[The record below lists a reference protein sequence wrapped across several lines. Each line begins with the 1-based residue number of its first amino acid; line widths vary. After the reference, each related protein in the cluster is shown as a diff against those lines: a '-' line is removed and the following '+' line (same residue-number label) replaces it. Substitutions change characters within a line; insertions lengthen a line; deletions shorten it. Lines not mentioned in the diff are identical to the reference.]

1 MYAGQCDKL
10 RRNNPTNEAK
20 WQAMMVRAADV
31 SFDSFVRHV
40 EMSPLLDTGETP
52 ESYIAAASLTDPST
66 RACRSWWGDRRCWF
80 LQTAGFEFIFV
91 E

>member
-10 RRNNPTNEAK
+10 RRNNPTNEVK
-20 WQAMMVRAADV
+20 WQAMMSRAVRV
-31 SFDSFVRHV
+31 PFDTFIDRV
-40 EMSPLLDTGETP
+40 EMQPLLDDGETA
-52 ESYIAAASLTDPST
+52 ESYIAAASLNDAGTG
-66 RACRSWWGDRRCWF
+66 AYRSWWGDRRCWF

>member
-20 WQAMMVRAADV
+20 WQAMMAQAQRVPFAT
-31 SFDSFVRHV
+31 FVQHV
-40 EMSPLLDTGETP
+40 EMSPLLDDGETP

-66 RACRSWWGDRRCWF
+66 AAYRSSWGDRRCWF